1 MSLLPWKRQQSQ
13 NVPVTTQM
21 SPLQQDMQRVFDRF
35 FGRLPMFG
43 LEPFGNVGNVM
54 GNVIGNLN
62 YPAISVSDCGED
74 VLVRAEVPGLEP
86 KDVEISVEGNILT
99 LRGEKR
105 EEIRDEKENFFY
117 HERSF
122 GSFIRRIE
130 LPCHVNSEKAEA
142 HLEKGVLSLTL
153 PKIAGESCKT
163 IKVQES

>member
-1 MSLLPWKRQQSQ
+1 MSLLPWKRQQPQ

-21 SPLQQDMQRVFDRF
+21 SPLQQDMQRMFDRF
-35 FGRLPMFG
+35 FGRLPGSIMG
-43 LEPFGNVGNVM
+43 LEPFGNVGNLM
-54 GNVIGNLN
+54 GNLN
-62 YPAISVSDCGED
+62 YPAISVSDSGD
-74 VLVRAEVPGLEP
+74 NVLVRAEVPGLES

-142 HLEKGVLSLTL
+142 HLEKGILSLTL
-153 PKIAGESCKT
+153 PKVVGESCKT
-163 IKVQES
+163 IRVQES

>member
-21 SPLQQDMQRVFDRF
+21 SPLQQDMQRMFDRF
-35 FGRLPMFG
+35 FGRLPGSIMG
-43 LEPFGNVGNVM
+43 LEPFGNVGNLM
-54 GNVIGNLN
+54 GNLN
-62 YPAISVSDCGED
+62 YPAISVSDSGD
-74 VLVRAEVPGLEP
+74 NVLVRAEVPGLES

-142 HLEKGVLSLTL
+142 HLEKGILSLTL
-153 PKIAGESCKT
+153 PKVVGESCKT
-163 IKVQES
+163 IRVQES

>member
-1 MSLLPWKRQQSQ
+1 MSLLPWKRHQPQ

-21 SPLQQDMQRVFDRF
+21 SPLQQDMQRMFDRF
-35 FGRLPMFG
+35 FGRLPGSIMG
-43 LEPFGNVGNVM
+43 LEPFGNVGNLM
-54 GNVIGNLN
+54 GNLN
-62 YPAISVSDCGED
+62 YPAISVSDSGD
-74 VLVRAEVPGLEP
+74 NVLVRAEVPGLES
-86 KDVEISVEGNILT
+86 KDVELSVEGNILT

-142 HLEKGVLSLTL
+142 HLEKGILSLTL
-153 PKIAGESCKT
+153 PKIVGESCKT
-163 IKVQES
+163 IRVQES